1 MADPIYRQIA
11 DDLRQRIE
19 SGELAPGT
27 QLPTEIE
34 LREHY
39 NNASRNTIR
48 DAIRSLSSRGL
59 VVARPGRGTFVTEK
73 ITPFI
78 VPLASGEEGVGGDEG
93 EAFVEAVKYQGGE
106 PSVSQPRVEV
116 RNATED
122 LARELRVET
131 GSPVVSRHQQRFVDR
146 RPSSLQTSFYP
157 MEFVQQGAL
166 DLLQARPIPRG
177 ATKYLQRQLKIQ
189 PAGYRDRLTVR
200 QPDAGEAA
208 FFRLQDTA
216 TVLVVVLRRTAY
228 ARDGKPIRFAVT
240 VYPADRNHFVIDAGE
255 VPPLLEIVRDL

>member
-1 MADPIYRQIA
+1 MAEPIYRQIA

-27 QLPTEIE
+27 QLPTELE

-48 DAIRSLSSRGL
+48 DAIKSLSARGL

-78 VPLASGEEGVGGDEG
+78 VPLASGEQGVGGDEG
-93 EAFVEAVKYQGGE
+93 EAFVEAVKAQGGE
-106 PSVSQPRVEV
+106 PSVSPPRVEV
-116 RNATED
+116 RNATGD
-122 LARELRVET
+122 LARELHLKE
-131 GSPVVSRHQQRFVDR
+131 GSQVVSRHQQRFIDG

-157 MEFVQQGAL
+157 MEFVRQGAL
-166 DLLQARPIPRG
+166 DLLQATPIPQG
-177 ATKYLQRQLKIQ
+177 ATKYLEEELKIQ

-200 QPDAGEAA
+200 QPDGGEAA
-208 FFRLQDTA
+208 FFRLQDLA

-228 ARDGKPIRFAVT
+228 SRDLKPIRFAVT

-255 VPPLLEIVRDL
+255 VPPLIDIVRDL